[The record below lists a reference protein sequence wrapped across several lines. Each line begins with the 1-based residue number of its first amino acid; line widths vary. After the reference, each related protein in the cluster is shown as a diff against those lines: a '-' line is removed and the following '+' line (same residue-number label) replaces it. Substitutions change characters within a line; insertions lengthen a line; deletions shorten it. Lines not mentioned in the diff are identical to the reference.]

1 MWRNQVICA
10 LLMGMEND
18 TAAAET
24 VWKFLKIL
32 KISYDLAIALLSI
45 YPKEMKTGLQNVIF
59 TPIIIHSS

>member
-1 MWRNQVICA
+1 
-10 LLMGMEND
+10 MGMEND

>member
-32 KISYDLAIALLSI
+32 KIS
-45 YPKEMKTGLQNVIF
+45 
-59 TPIIIHSS
+59 